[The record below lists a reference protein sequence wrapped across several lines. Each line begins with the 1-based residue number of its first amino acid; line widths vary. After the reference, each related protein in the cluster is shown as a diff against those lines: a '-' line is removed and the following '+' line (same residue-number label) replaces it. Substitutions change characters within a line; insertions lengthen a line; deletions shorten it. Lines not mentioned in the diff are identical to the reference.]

1 MALMG
6 LQFGLEN
13 QSTCYKQKFRWLFKI
28 YNISADGVDALP
40 PSKASRPGLSF
51 KTMEIQ
57 HLNETI
63 YRPIKPEWKPINLT
77 LYDLKKNKHPVF
89 EWLKKQYDPQND
101 GAWQQ
106 PSTAFIIP
114 QATLEMLD
122 GCGSIIETWALENVW
137 PESIE
142 FGELDM
148 ASSEY
153 LTCELSLRY
162 DRAYI
167 NN

>member
-1 MALMG
+1 MG
-6 LQFGLEN
+6 LQFGLEKPT
-13 QSTCYKQKFRWLFKI
+13 TCYKQKFRWLLKI
-28 YNISADGVDALP
+28 ENISASGTNCLP

-57 HLNETI
+57 HLNEII
-63 YRPIKPEWKPINLT
+63 YRPTKPDWKPITLT
-77 LYDLKKNKHPVF
+77 LFDLKKNKHPVF

-101 GAWQQ
+101 ATWKD
-106 PSTAFIIP
+106 PSTAFVIP
-114 QATLEMLD
+114 RVTLEMLD
-122 GCGSIIETWALENVW
+122 GCGSVVEEWILENVW

-142 FGELDM
+142 FGDLDM
-148 ASSEY
+148 GTSEY
-153 LTCELSLRY
+153 CTCDLSLRY